1 MAANLL
7 IKNAQLYT
15 DKDTDN
21 LSDILISAGTI
32 TEIAPSLSEKDV
44 EIFNAN
50 GNLITPG
57 FIDIHIHGAGG
68 EEATS
73 TYDDEIHTMA
83 KSLAKLGTTGFL
95 ATPVYIPS
103 TALDNLK
110 LLDSFKS
117 NSDESQLLGI
127 HLEGP
132 FVNREKNGGMQ
143 QDWILEPSESIL
155 DEILSAT
162 NGSMKMMTIAP
173 EVDENLNLTRQMHSA
188 GIIPAFGHTTATFEE
203 SLQFIQSGVKHIT
216 HLYNAMPGIHHRE
229 PGPLLAIFENDD
241 VTVQLISDGNHVSPE
256 IINWTAEQI
265 GTDRIITITDGM
277 QGTGLPEGQY
287 IYNGKEY
294 ESKGGTAY
302 YLDGTIIGS
311 TLGLAQ
317 HVMNFWRFTDCD
329 FAEAIHTGTLNPAR
343 LLGIDHRKGTI
354 APDKDADLVILDADL
369 QVKNTII
376 AGEVIP
382 AHA

>member
-1 MAANLL
+1 MAADLL
-7 IKNAQLYT
+7 IKDARLYT
-15 DKDTDN
+15 DKDSNN
-21 LSDILISAGTI
+21 LNDILISSGKI
-32 TEIAPSLSEKDV
+32 KKVAPSLHENDV
-44 EIFNAN
+44 EIFNA
-50 GNLITPG
+50 GGDIVTPG

-73 TYDDEIHTMA
+73 VHAEHIHTMS

-95 ATPVYIPS
+95 ATPVYIPFS
-103 TALDNLK
+103 AMKNLK
-110 LLDSFKS
+110 LLDSFKP
-117 NSDESQLLGI
+117 NSGESQMLGI

-155 DEILSAT
+155 GEILDST

-173 EVDENLNLTRQMHSA
+173 EIDENLTLTRQMQNA

-277 QGTGLPEGQY
+277 QGTGLPDGQY

-317 HVMNFWRFTDCD
+317 HVMNFWKFTGCK
-329 FAEAIHTGTLNPAR
+329 FAEAVHTGTLNPAR
-343 LLGIDHRKGTI
+343 LLGLDHRKGTI
-354 APDKDADLVILDADL
+354 DPGKDADLVILDADL

-376 AGEVIP
+376 AGEVVP

>member
-1 MAANLL
+1 MANDLL
-7 IKNAQLYT
+7 IKNALLYT
-15 DKDTDN
+15 EKDSN
-21 LSDILISAGTI
+21 RLNDIRISSGKI
-32 TEIAPSLSEKDV
+32 EKIAPSLNDGDV
-44 EIFNAN
+44 EIFNAD
-50 GNLITPG
+50 GNIVTPG

-73 TYDDEIHTMA
+73 VHAEHIHTMSQ
-83 KSLAKLGTTGFL
+83 SLAQIGTTGFL
-95 ATPVYIPS
+95 ATPVYIPA
-103 TALDNLK
+103 TAPENLR
-110 LLDSFKS
+110 LLDSFEP
-117 NSDESQLLGI
+117 NSGESQMLGI

-132 FVNREKNGGMQ
+132 FVNRKKNGGMQ
-143 QDWILEPSESIL
+143 QDWILEPSESVL
-155 DEILSAT
+155 DEIMSST

-173 EVDENLNLTRQMHSA
+173 EIDENLKLTSRLQNA

-203 SLQFIQSGVKHIT
+203 SLEFIRSGVKHIT

-229 PGPLLAIFENDD
+229 PGPLLAIFEHDD

-256 IINWTAEQI
+256 IINWTAAQI

-277 QGTGLPEGQY
+277 QGTGLPDGQY

-294 ESKGGTAY
+294 ESRGGTAY

-317 HVMNFWRFTDCD
+317 HVMNFCKFTGCE
-329 FAEAIHTGTLNPAR
+329 FAEAVHTGTLNPAR
-343 LLGIDHRKGTI
+343 LLGLDHRKGTI
-354 APDKDADLVILDADL
+354 DPGKDADLVILDADL

-376 AGEVIP
+376 AGEIIS